1 MLEKRREA
9 SRIMQVKSTTVS
21 PVDIRP
27 HTLTLPLSHS
37 HSFSTVIHSLTQ
49 SVGQSSIST
58 SSARVPQTVRS
69 LVSFAWLGL
78 ACLVCRRA
86 LPTLDNNIHARVAK
100 KGVALTA
107 DNNHLL
113 IHSTYLSL
121 LPCDML
127 NANVCN
133 NNNMKIN

>member
-27 HTLTLPLSHS
+27 HTLTLTLSHS

-58 SSARVPQTVRS
+58 SSVRVPQTVRS

-86 LPTLDNNIHARVAK
+86 LPTLDNNIHARVAL
-100 KGVALTA
+100 AA

-127 NANVCN
+127 NAKVCN
-133 NNNMKIN
+133 NNNKKIN

>member
-27 HTLTLPLSHS
+27 HTLTLTLSHS

-58 SSARVPQTVRS
+58 SSVRVPQTVRS

-86 LPTLDNNIHARVAK
+86 LPTLDNNIHARVAL
-100 KGVALTA
+100 AA

-133 NNNMKIN
+133 NNNKKIN

>member
-27 HTLTLPLSHS
+27 HTLTLSHS

-58 SSARVPQTVRS
+58 SSVRVPQTVRS

-86 LPTLDNNIHARVAK
+86 LPTLDNNIHARVA
-100 KGVALTA
+100 LTA

-113 IHSTYLSL
+113 IHSAYLSL

-127 NANVCN
+127 NAKVSN
-133 NNNMKIN
+133 NNNKKIN

>member
-27 HTLTLPLSHS
+27 HTLTLTLSHS

-58 SSARVPQTVRS
+58 SSVRVPQTVRS

-86 LPTLDNNIHARVAK
+86 LPTLDNNIHARVAL
-100 KGVALTA
+100 AA

-127 NANVCN
+127 NAKVCN
-133 NNNMKIN
+133 NKKKSINKY